1 MTIAELIEL
10 LKTRIGSGWE
20 THKLEVPDE
29 FNGGWLT
36 VEPENIVINSD
47 SKFIQLDCWM
57 SYPDE
62 DAMSLE
68 DR

>member
-10 LKTRIGSGWE
+10 LKEHFEDWE
-20 THKLEVPDE
+20 SRELEIPDE

-36 VEPENIVINSD
+36 VEPENVVIESD
-47 SKFIQLDCWM
+47 NRFIRLDCWM

-62 DAMSLE
+62 LE
-68 DR
+68 D

>member
-10 LKTRIGSGWE
+10 LKMRCGNEWMNC
-20 THKLEVPDE
+20 KLDIPDE

-36 VEPENIVINSD
+36 VEPENVVIESD
-47 SKFIQLDCWM
+47 EFIQLNCWM

-62 DAMSLE
+62 LN
-68 DR
+68 

>member
-10 LKTRIGSGWE
+10 LKMHFGNEWMNC
-20 THKLEVPDE
+20 KLEIPDE

-36 VEPENIVINSD
+36 VEFENVVIKSD
-47 SKFIQLDCWM
+47 NEFIKLDCWM

-62 DAMSLE
+62 LE
-68 DR
+68 D